1 MNLSIMEKSM
11 FQHMELEQS
20 SKLDSK
26 SLLILLTL
34 PLSWPFLMKS
44 LIMILMK
51 GMNSPI
57 FIKKTHLEFMTT
69 IQMQCGIFG
78 ISISISV
85 KGMIRILSTILSPT
99 MMTIEPSLLEEPI
112 STTQFN
118 QDQLT
123 KSLNNAHLA
132 KMEVYF
138 RIKTVFAI
146 TAIEVTLG
154 KHAQEK

>member
-69 IQMQCGIFG
+69 I
-78 ISISISV
+78 
-85 KGMIRILSTILSPT
+85 
-99 MMTIEPSLLEEPI
+99 
-112 STTQFN
+112 
-118 QDQLT
+118 
-123 KSLNNAHLA
+123 
-132 KMEVYF
+132 
-138 RIKTVFAI
+138 
-146 TAIEVTLG
+146 
-154 KHAQEK
+154 